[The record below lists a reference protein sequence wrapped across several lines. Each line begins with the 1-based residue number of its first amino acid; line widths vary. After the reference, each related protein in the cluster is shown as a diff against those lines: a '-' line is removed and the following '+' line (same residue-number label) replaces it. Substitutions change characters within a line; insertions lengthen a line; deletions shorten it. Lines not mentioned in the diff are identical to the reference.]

1 MAYWIINSLI
11 VFALCVLLA
20 GVLIPQILLIAYRRK
35 LFDEVD
41 ERKIHKGLIPRLG
54 GIAFVPVILLSIALT
69 IAANIISGSPQF
81 GNVFFNNSLL
91 MIALF
96 CSLQLL
102 YLVGI
107 ADDLIGIKYRAK
119 FVVQIVCAVLL
130 ISAGCWFTTLAGSL
144 GIENMP
150 SWMGMPFTAI
160 VIVFIINA
168 MNLIDGVDGLSSG
181 FCITACAI
189 FSAVFFKAGD
199 MMMFILSMA
208 LIGALIPFFMHNVF
222 GERSKMF
229 IGDGGT
235 LVMGAV
241 MSIFVVRVLGVG
253 SPVAQFWDQSH
264 AGMSA
269 VAFTLAVLC
278 VPVFDTLR
286 VMVTRMLQGR
296 SPFHP
301 DKTHLHHMFIDL
313 GFSHV
318 GTTFSI
324 ILLNL
329 TVVAVWWASVSMGCS
344 LDVQL
349 YVVILFGSLF
359 TIFLYPAVA
368 AAKRRNAALYRALTA
383 AGRMTHFERKGFFL
397 LLRKAMDR
405 M

>member
-1 MAYWIINSLI
+1 MTNPSLFIIVPLVVALLAVGWVHPRLVRIAAMKMIVDNPDARKLQKEPIPILGGVAVIFGAVLGISCTAVFPETVFNDTIVLI
-11 VFALCVLLA
+11 IAVMIVMLYTGTMDDILELTPRLRFLIEIMSVCALIFVGGFRLDDLHGLWGVSVLPDWVAVPLTVFACV
-20 GVLIPQILLIAYRRK
+20 G
-35 LFDEVD
+35 
-41 ERKIHKGLIPRLG
+41 
-54 GIAFVPVILLSIALT
+54 
-69 IAANIISGSPQF
+69 
-81 GNVFFNNSLL
+81 
-91 MIALF
+91 
-96 CSLQLL
+96 
-102 YLVGI
+102 
-107 ADDLIGIKYRAK
+107 
-119 FVVQIVCAVLL
+119 
-130 ISAGCWFTTLAGSL
+130 
-144 GIENMP
+144 
-150 SWMGMPFTAI
+150 
-160 VIVFIINA
+160 IINA

-208 LIGALIPFFMHNVF
+208 LIGAMIPFFMHNVF

>member
-1 MAYWIINSLI
+1 MMVMLYTGTMDDILELTPRLRFLI
-11 VFALCVLLA
+11 EIMSVCALIFVGGFRLDDLHGLWGVSVLPDWVAVPLTVFACV
-20 GVLIPQILLIAYRRK
+20 G
-35 LFDEVD
+35 
-41 ERKIHKGLIPRLG
+41 
-54 GIAFVPVILLSIALT
+54 
-69 IAANIISGSPQF
+69 
-81 GNVFFNNSLL
+81 
-91 MIALF
+91 
-96 CSLQLL
+96 
-102 YLVGI
+102 
-107 ADDLIGIKYRAK
+107 
-119 FVVQIVCAVLL
+119 
-130 ISAGCWFTTLAGSL
+130 
-144 GIENMP
+144 
-150 SWMGMPFTAI
+150 
-160 VIVFIINA
+160 IINA

-368 AAKRRNAALYRALTA
+368 AAKRRNAPLYRALTA
-383 AGRMTHFERKGFFL
+383 ASRMTHFERKGFFL

>member
-1 MAYWIINSLI
+1 MTNPSLFIIVPLVVALLAVGWVHPRLVRIAAMKMIVDNPDARKLQKEPIPILGGVAVMFGAVLGISCTAVFPETVFNDTIVLI
-11 VFALCVLLA
+11 IAVMMVMLYTGTMDDILELTPRLRFLIEIMSVCALIFVGGFRLDDLHGLWGVSVLPDWVAVPLTVFACV
-20 GVLIPQILLIAYRRK
+20 G
-35 LFDEVD
+35 
-41 ERKIHKGLIPRLG
+41 
-54 GIAFVPVILLSIALT
+54 
-69 IAANIISGSPQF
+69 
-81 GNVFFNNSLL
+81 
-91 MIALF
+91 
-96 CSLQLL
+96 
-102 YLVGI
+102 
-107 ADDLIGIKYRAK
+107 
-119 FVVQIVCAVLL
+119 
-130 ISAGCWFTTLAGSL
+130 
-144 GIENMP
+144 
-150 SWMGMPFTAI
+150 
-160 VIVFIINA
+160 IINA

-208 LIGALIPFFMHNVF
+208 LIGAMIPFFMHNVF

-286 VMVTRMLQGR
+286 VLVTRMLQGR

-368 AAKRRNAALYRALTA
+368 AAKRRNAPLYRALTA

>member
-1 MAYWIINSLI
+1 MTNPSLFIIVPLVVALLAVGWVHPRLVRIAAMKMIVDNPDARKLQKEPIPILGGVAVMFGAVLGISCTAVFPETVFNDTIVLI
-11 VFALCVLLA
+11 IAVMMVMLYTGTMDDILELTPRLRFLIEIMSVCALIFVGGFRLDDLHGLWGVSVLPDWVAVPLTVFACV
-20 GVLIPQILLIAYRRK
+20 G
-35 LFDEVD
+35 
-41 ERKIHKGLIPRLG
+41 
-54 GIAFVPVILLSIALT
+54 
-69 IAANIISGSPQF
+69 
-81 GNVFFNNSLL
+81 
-91 MIALF
+91 
-96 CSLQLL
+96 
-102 YLVGI
+102 
-107 ADDLIGIKYRAK
+107 
-119 FVVQIVCAVLL
+119 
-130 ISAGCWFTTLAGSL
+130 
-144 GIENMP
+144 
-150 SWMGMPFTAI
+150 
-160 VIVFIINA
+160 IINA
-168 MNLIDGVDGLSSG
+168 MNLIDGIDGLSSG

-189 FSAVFFKAGD
+189 FSAIFFKAGD

-368 AAKRRNAALYRALTA
+368 AAKRRNAPLYRALTA
-383 AGRMTHFERKGFFL
+383 ASRMTHFERKGFFL

>member
-144 GIENMP
+144 GIKNMP

-168 MNLIDGVDGLSSG
+168 MNLIDGIDGLASGLSSIATG
-181 FCITACAI
+181 IYGISFLLLGEYAYAI
-189 FSAVFFKAGD
+189 ISLASLGVLCPFFYYNVFGD
-199 MMMFILSMA
+199 VKKHSKIFMGDTGSLTIGLILSMLGIKLFTHPYDPA
-208 LIGALIPFFMHNVF
+208 LNFQP
-222 GERSKMF
+222 
-229 IGDGGT
+229 
-235 LVMGAV
+235 
-241 MSIFVVRVLGVG
+241 
-253 SPVAQFWDQSH
+253 
-264 AGMSA
+264 
-269 VAFTLAVLC
+269 AVLAFS
-278 VPVFDTLR
+278 PLIIPSFDVLR
-286 VMVTRMLQGR
+286 VYLVRIRQHR
-296 SPFHP
+296 SPFLP
-301 DKTHLHHMFIDL
+301 DKNHIHHKFLAAGMNPRTAMVTIITISTLFTLINL
-313 GFSHV
+313 GLSRMLNIN
-318 GTTFSI
+318 I
-324 ILLNL
+324 I
-329 TVVAVWWASVSMGCS
+329 VM
-344 LDVQL
+344 LDVIIWL
-349 YVVILFGSLF
+349 
-359 TIFLYPAVA
+359 IFNSYLNAHIRRHKEA
-368 AAKRRNAALYRALTA
+368 EAEARSAKKN
-383 AGRMTHFERKGFFL
+383 H
-397 LLRKAMDR
+397 
-405 M
+405 

>member
-1 MAYWIINSLI
+1 MTNPSLFIIVPLVVALLAVGWVHPRLVRIAAMKMIVDNPDARKLQKEPIPILGGVAVMFGAVLGISCTAVFPETVFNDTIVLI
-11 VFALCVLLA
+11 IAVMMVMLYTGTMDDILELTPRLRFLIEIMSVCALIFVGGFRLDDLHGLWGVSVLPDWVAVPLTVFACV
-20 GVLIPQILLIAYRRK
+20 G
-35 LFDEVD
+35 
-41 ERKIHKGLIPRLG
+41 
-54 GIAFVPVILLSIALT
+54 
-69 IAANIISGSPQF
+69 
-81 GNVFFNNSLL
+81 
-91 MIALF
+91 
-96 CSLQLL
+96 
-102 YLVGI
+102 
-107 ADDLIGIKYRAK
+107 
-119 FVVQIVCAVLL
+119 
-130 ISAGCWFTTLAGSL
+130 
-144 GIENMP
+144 
-150 SWMGMPFTAI
+150 
-160 VIVFIINA
+160 IINA

-383 AGRMTHFERKGFFL
+383 AGRMPHFERKGFFL

>member
-1 MAYWIINSLI
+1 MTNPSLFIIVPLVVALLAVGWVHPSWVLMAAMKMIVDNPDARKLQKEPIPILGGVAVMFGAVLGISCTAVFPETVFNDTIVLIIAVMMVMLYTGTMDDILELTPRLRFLI
-11 VFALCVLLA
+11 EIMSVCALIFVGGFRLDDLHGLWGVSVLPDWVAVPLTVFACV
-20 GVLIPQILLIAYRRK
+20 G
-35 LFDEVD
+35 
-41 ERKIHKGLIPRLG
+41 
-54 GIAFVPVILLSIALT
+54 
-69 IAANIISGSPQF
+69 
-81 GNVFFNNSLL
+81 
-91 MIALF
+91 
-96 CSLQLL
+96 
-102 YLVGI
+102 
-107 ADDLIGIKYRAK
+107 
-119 FVVQIVCAVLL
+119 
-130 ISAGCWFTTLAGSL
+130 
-144 GIENMP
+144 
-150 SWMGMPFTAI
+150 
-160 VIVFIINA
+160 IINA

-368 AAKRRNAALYRALTA
+368 AAKRRNAPLYRALTA
-383 AGRMTHFERKGFFL
+383 ASRMTHFERKGFFL

>member
-1 MAYWIINSLI
+1 MTNPSLFIIVPLVVALLAVGWVHPRLVRIAAMKMIVDNPDARKLQKEPIPILGGVAVMFGAVLGISCTAVFPETVFNDTIVLI
-11 VFALCVLLA
+11 IAVMMVMLYTGTMDDILELTPRLRFLIEIMSVCALIFVGGFRLDDLHGLWGVSVLPDWVAVPLTVFACV
-20 GVLIPQILLIAYRRK
+20 G
-35 LFDEVD
+35 
-41 ERKIHKGLIPRLG
+41 
-54 GIAFVPVILLSIALT
+54 
-69 IAANIISGSPQF
+69 
-81 GNVFFNNSLL
+81 
-91 MIALF
+91 
-96 CSLQLL
+96 
-102 YLVGI
+102 
-107 ADDLIGIKYRAK
+107 
-119 FVVQIVCAVLL
+119 
-130 ISAGCWFTTLAGSL
+130 
-144 GIENMP
+144 
-150 SWMGMPFTAI
+150 
-160 VIVFIINA
+160 IINA
-168 MNLIDGVDGLSSG
+168 MNLIDGIDGLSSG

-368 AAKRRNAALYRALTA
+368 AAKRRNAPVQSADGSRPHDTLRAQGIFPA
-383 AGRMTHFERKGFFL
+383 AEESNGQNVM
-397 LLRKAMDR
+397 
-405 M
+405 

>member
-1 MAYWIINSLI
+1 MTNPSLFIIVPL
-11 VFALCVLLA
+11 VVALLA
-20 GVLIPQILLIAYRRK
+20 GGWVHPRLVRIAAMKMIVDNPDARKLQKEPIPILGGVAVMFGAVLGISCTAVFPETVFNDTIVLIIAVMMVMLYTGTMDDILELT
-35 LFDEVD
+35 
-41 ERKIHKGLIPRLG
+41 PRLRFLIEIMSVCALIFVG
-54 GIAFVPVILLSIALT
+54 GFRL
-69 IAANIISGSPQF
+69 
-81 GNVFFNNSLL
+81 
-91 MIALF
+91 
-96 CSLQLL
+96 
-102 YLVGI
+102 
-107 ADDLIGIKYRAK
+107 DDLHGLWG
-119 FVVQIVCAVLL
+119 VSVLPDWVAVPL
-130 ISAGCWFTTLAGSL
+130 T
-144 GIENMP
+144 
-150 SWMGMPFTAI
+150 
-160 VIVFIINA
+160 VFACVGIINA

-368 AAKRRNAALYRALTA
+368 AAKRRNAPLYRALTA
-383 AGRMTHFERKGFFL
+383 ASRMTHFERKGFFL

>member
-1 MAYWIINSLI
+1 MTNPSLFIIVPLVVALLAVGWVHPRLVRIAAMKMIVDNPDARKLQKEPIPILGGVAVMFGAVLGISCTAVFPETVFNDTIVLI
-11 VFALCVLLA
+11 IAVMMVMLYTGTMDDILELTPRLRFLIEIMSVCALIFVGGFRLDDLHGLWGVSVLPDWVAVPLTVFACV
-20 GVLIPQILLIAYRRK
+20 G
-35 LFDEVD
+35 
-41 ERKIHKGLIPRLG
+41 
-54 GIAFVPVILLSIALT
+54 
-69 IAANIISGSPQF
+69 
-81 GNVFFNNSLL
+81 
-91 MIALF
+91 
-96 CSLQLL
+96 
-102 YLVGI
+102 
-107 ADDLIGIKYRAK
+107 
-119 FVVQIVCAVLL
+119 
-130 ISAGCWFTTLAGSL
+130 
-144 GIENMP
+144 
-150 SWMGMPFTAI
+150 
-160 VIVFIINA
+160 IINA
-168 MNLIDGVDGLSSG
+168 MNLIDGIDGLSSG

-368 AAKRRNAALYRALTA
+368 AAKRRNAPLYRALTA
-383 AGRMTHFERKGFFL
+383 ASRMTHFERKGFFL

>member
-1 MAYWIINSLI
+1 MTNPSLFIIVPLVVALLAVGWVHPRLVRIAAMKMIVDNPDARKLQKEPIPILGGVAVMFGAVLGISCTAVFPETVFNDTIVLI
-11 VFALCVLLA
+11 IAVMMVMLYTGTMDDILELTPRLRFLIEIMSVCALIFVGGFRLDDLHGLWGVSVLPDWVAVPLTVFACV
-20 GVLIPQILLIAYRRK
+20 G
-35 LFDEVD
+35 
-41 ERKIHKGLIPRLG
+41 
-54 GIAFVPVILLSIALT
+54 
-69 IAANIISGSPQF
+69 
-81 GNVFFNNSLL
+81 
-91 MIALF
+91 
-96 CSLQLL
+96 
-102 YLVGI
+102 
-107 ADDLIGIKYRAK
+107 
-119 FVVQIVCAVLL
+119 
-130 ISAGCWFTTLAGSL
+130 
-144 GIENMP
+144 
-150 SWMGMPFTAI
+150 
-160 VIVFIINA
+160 IINA

-368 AAKRRNAALYRALTA
+368 AAKRRNAPLYRALTA
-383 AGRMTHFERKGFFL
+383 AGRMTQFECKGFFL

>member
-1 MAYWIINSLI
+1 MTNPSLFIIVPL
-11 VFALCVLLA
+11 VVALLA
-20 GVLIPQILLIAYRRK
+20 VGWV
-35 LFDEVD
+35 
-41 ERKIHKGLIPRLG
+41 HPRLG
-54 GIAFVPVILLSIALT
+54 R
-69 IAANIISGSPQF
+69 IAAMKMIVDNPDARKLQKEPIPILGGVAVMFGAVLGISCTAVFPETVFNDTIVLIIAVMMVMLYTGTMDDILELTPRLRFLIEIMS
-81 GNVFFNNSLL
+81 VC
-91 MIALF
+91 ALIF
-96 CSLQLL
+96 
-102 YLVGI
+102 VGGFRL
-107 ADDLIGIKYRAK
+107 DDLHGLWG
-119 FVVQIVCAVLL
+119 VSVLPDWVAVPL
-130 ISAGCWFTTLAGSL
+130 T
-144 GIENMP
+144 
-150 SWMGMPFTAI
+150 
-160 VIVFIINA
+160 VFACVGIINA

-368 AAKRRNAALYRALTA
+368 AAKRRNAPLYRALTA
-383 AGRMTHFERKGFFL
+383 ASRMTHFERKGFFL

>member
-1 MAYWIINSLI
+1 MTNPSLFIIVPLVVALLAVGWVHPRLVRIAAMKMIVDNPDARKLQKEPIPILGGVAVMFGAVLGISCTAVFPETVFNDTIVLI
-11 VFALCVLLA
+11 IAVMMVMLYTGTMDDILELTPRLRFLIEIMSVCALIFVGGFRLDDLHGLWGVSVLPDWVAVPLTVFACV
-20 GVLIPQILLIAYRRK
+20 G
-35 LFDEVD
+35 
-41 ERKIHKGLIPRLG
+41 
-54 GIAFVPVILLSIALT
+54 
-69 IAANIISGSPQF
+69 
-81 GNVFFNNSLL
+81 
-91 MIALF
+91 
-96 CSLQLL
+96 
-102 YLVGI
+102 
-107 ADDLIGIKYRAK
+107 
-119 FVVQIVCAVLL
+119 
-130 ISAGCWFTTLAGSL
+130 
-144 GIENMP
+144 
-150 SWMGMPFTAI
+150 
-160 VIVFIINA
+160 IINA

-329 TVVAVWWASVSMGCS
+329 TVVAVWWASVAMGCS

>member
-1 MAYWIINSLI
+1 MTNPSLFIIVPLVVALLAVGWVHPRLVRIAAMKMIVDNPDARKLQKEPIPILGGVAVMFGAVLGISCTAVFPETVFNDTIVLI
-11 VFALCVLLA
+11 IAVMMVMLYTGTMDDILELTPRLRFLIEIMSVCALIFVGGFRLDDLHGLWGVSVLPDWVAVPLTVFACV
-20 GVLIPQILLIAYRRK
+20 G
-35 LFDEVD
+35 
-41 ERKIHKGLIPRLG
+41 
-54 GIAFVPVILLSIALT
+54 
-69 IAANIISGSPQF
+69 
-81 GNVFFNNSLL
+81 
-91 MIALF
+91 
-96 CSLQLL
+96 
-102 YLVGI
+102 
-107 ADDLIGIKYRAK
+107 
-119 FVVQIVCAVLL
+119 
-130 ISAGCWFTTLAGSL
+130 
-144 GIENMP
+144 
-150 SWMGMPFTAI
+150 
-160 VIVFIINA
+160 IINA

-324 ILLNL
+324 ILFNL

-368 AAKRRNAALYRALTA
+368 AAKRRNAPLYRALTA
-383 AGRMTHFERKGFFL
+383 ASRMTHFERKGFFL